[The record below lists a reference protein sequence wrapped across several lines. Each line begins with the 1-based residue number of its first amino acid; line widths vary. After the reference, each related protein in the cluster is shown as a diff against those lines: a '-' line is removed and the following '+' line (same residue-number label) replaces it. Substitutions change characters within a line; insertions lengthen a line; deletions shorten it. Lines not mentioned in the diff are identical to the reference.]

1 MSQPTFLCSNHMRF
15 LKQSPYKALEVYKKT
30 LHEGQLCFQT
40 GEMVRARDCF
50 GAALEAAEIILEAGI
65 LDPISA
71 VNHLMTSTILLSTSL
86 NKLEDNE
93 LSQFYLVLA
102 RYRLDTIIQTFH
114 PTAQLRDHLMECINA
129 LDMTYKT
136 LFKSWSHAE
145 QFETLNA
152 SYQHQ
157 GKSASDAKVNDVM
170 PTLH

>member
-1 MSQPTFLCSNHMRF
+1 MRF

-40 GEMVRARDCF
+40 GEMVHARDCF

-71 VNHLMTSTILLSTSL
+71 VNHLITSTIFLSTSL

-93 LSQFYLVLA
+93 LGKFYLVSA
-102 RYRLDTIIQTFH
+102 RHHIDTLIHSLH
-114 PTAQLRDHLMECINA
+114 PTAQLRHYLTECIAA
-129 LDMTYKT
+129 LDMTHKT

-157 GKSASDAKVNDVM
+157 GNSAYDVKVNNVM